1 MLHWSRFQKVLL
13 FINKRFQ
20 EYYCGC
26 SWAKL
31 RRKKTDVSSI
41 ENALVWMG
49 PWTKDIDVTVLQIR
63 KRVQLG
69 IQRAMSVIDL
79 HH

>member
-1 MLHWSRFQKVLL
+1 MQLGKTAS
-13 FINKRFQ
+13 
-20 EYYCGC
+20 E
-26 SWAKL
+26 
-31 RRKKTDVSSI
+31 KTDVSSI

-69 IQRAMSVIDL
+69 I
-79 HH
+79 